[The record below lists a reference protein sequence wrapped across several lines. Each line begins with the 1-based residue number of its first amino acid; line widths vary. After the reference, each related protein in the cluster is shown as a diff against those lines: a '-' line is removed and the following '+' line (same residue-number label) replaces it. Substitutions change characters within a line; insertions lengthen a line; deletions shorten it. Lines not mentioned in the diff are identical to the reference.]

1 MLSVVLKKSTP
12 GKFSYMCHFQP
23 IRINVTAFEKTG
35 IHFKADVFAAA
46 AVVDVK
52 APYCFRGGAARR
64 VGIQVNL
71 MSDFPSRFRRQKK
84 FPGHKNSLH
93 TISWLRYICIHV
105 VTTSDQCSR

>member
-35 IHFKADVFAAA
+35 IHFKADVFAAV

-84 FPGHKNSLH
+84 FPGHKNPAS
-93 TISWLRYICIHV
+93 YAG
-105 VTTSDQCSR
+105 

>member
-35 IHFKADVFAAA
+35 IHFKADVFAAV

-64 VGIQVNL
+64 LRVGIQVNL
-71 MSDFPSRFRRQKK
+71 TSDFPLRLRRQKT
-84 FPGHKNSLH
+84 FPGHKNPAS
-93 TISWLRYICIHV
+93 YAG
-105 VTTSDQCSR
+105 

>member
-35 IHFKADVFAAA
+35 IHFKADVFAAV
-46 AVVDVK
+46 AVFDVK

-64 VGIQVNL
+64 VGYTSQFDV
-71 MSDFPSRFRRQKK
+71 RFSLAVPPPKK
-84 FPGHKNSLH
+84 VP
-93 TISWLRYICIHV
+93 RA
-105 VTTSDQCSR
+105 

>member
-12 GKFSYMCHFQP
+12 GKFTYMCHFQP
-23 IRINVTAFEKTG
+23 VRINVTTFEKTG
-35 IHFKADVFAAA
+35 IHFKADVFAAV

-71 MSDFPSRFRRQKK
+71 MSARRQKT
-84 FPGHKNSLH
+84 FPRHKNPARGG
-93 TISWLRYICIHV
+93 TPIHYVYGYVPPKGV
-105 VTTSDQCSR
+105 VILKLLI